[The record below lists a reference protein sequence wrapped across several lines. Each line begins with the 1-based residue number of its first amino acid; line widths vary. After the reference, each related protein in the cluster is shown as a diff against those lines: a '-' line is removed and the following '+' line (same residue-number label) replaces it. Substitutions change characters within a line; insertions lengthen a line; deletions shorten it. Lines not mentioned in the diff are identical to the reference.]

1 MMNDMMG
8 SGMMWGMGLA
18 GIVGI
23 IPQQNACVEVKS
35 TDASAVRISDSKFTG
50 SARPEFAASPE
61 AFAAF
66 TAFARS

>member
-1 MMNDMMG
+1 MIKLG
-8 SGMMWGMGLA
+8 AHTEWTKSTHS
-18 GIVGI
+18 
-23 IPQQNACVEVKS
+23 QQNACVEVKS
-35 TDASAVRISDSKFTG
+35 TDVSAVRISDSKFTG